1 MADSDYSS
9 SIKSESTAQSHRAAA
24 SAGSWKDPKPK
35 SKAPLIFFLFVV
47 LLVLSSSLVMLECSK
62 RQKRITTQN
71 SNAPA
76 PLVVE
81 NKAEPKKDPMQEA
94 EESLKTT
101 GVSPVQPAQD
111 DPLDLV
117 TAIGNALANQDYA
130 TAEKLIGKQ
139 ALTSE
144 MLERLKKLS
153 GQGQL
158 KLRLPNPVREVG
170 EIEVNKRARY
180 SLELAD
186 REAGRDRIYFDL
198 MKKNNLWSVEK
209 LTLPPSEGEAIARAL
224 IVDSLGISDA
234 FLLAALNQNFALA
247 KEFVNPEKVSDAT
260 LAGLCILFEEGNYK
274 LREEKPLRSVIQKET
289 VASFLANVEASDGTQ
304 AAQFAITLK
313 KSSEHPNWVIDEL
326 NLDQLLSDY
335 ANRVAG
341 GDVYYTPLIKNP
353 AGGDTLVLY
362 FDFDAEEIT
371 PRTERQLAIVAMI
384 LKTDNKKKI
393 HLSGHT
399 DALGSA
405 DYNQSLSAKRAEAVK
420 ENLITAGVNPAQIVT
435 AAKGLSEPRRPN
447 VNAEGQDD
455 PDGRRANRR
464 TEIYLD
470 F

>member
-1 MADSDYSS
+1 MDDSDYTT
-9 SIKSESTAQSHRAAA
+9 SEESNASAANHTDAAA
-24 SAGSWKDPKPK
+24 AGSWRDSKPK

-47 LLVLSSSLVMLECSK
+47 LLALSTSLVMLECSK

-71 SNAPA
+71 TAPPA

-101 GVSPVQPAQD
+101 GVAPVQPAQD

-130 TAEKLIGKQ
+130 TAEKLIGKE
-139 ALTSE
+139 ALTPE
-144 MLERLKKLS
+144 TLDRLKKLS
-153 GQGQL
+153 GQGQF
-158 KLRLPNPVREVG
+158 KLRVPNPVREVG
-170 EIEVNKRARY
+170 ELEVNKRARY

-198 MKKNNLWSVEK
+198 MKENNLWSVEK
-209 LTLPPSEGEAIARAL
+209 LTLPPGDGEAIPRAL
-224 IVDSLGISDA
+224 IVDSLGISDS
-234 FLLAALNQNFALA
+234 FLLAALNQNFTLA

-274 LREEKPLRSVIQKET
+274 LRDEKPLRSVIQKET

-313 KSSEHPNWVIDEL
+313 KSAEQPNWVIDEL

-362 FDFDAEEIT
+362 FDFDAEGLT
-371 PRTERQLAIVAMI
+371 TRTERQLAIVAMI

-405 DYNQSLSAKRAEAVK
+405 DYNKTLSAKRAEAVK
-420 ENLITAGVNPAQIVT
+420 TNLIAAGVNPAQIIT

-447 VNAEGQDD
+447 VTQEGEDD

>member
-1 MADSDYSS
+1 MDDSDYSS
-9 SIKSESTAQSHRAAA
+9 SIESEATAPSNRAAA
-24 SAGSWKDPKPK
+24 TAGSWKDAKPK

-47 LLVLSSSLVMLECSK
+47 LLALSTSLVMLECSK

-71 SNAPA
+71 STPPA

-101 GVSPVQPAQD
+101 GVAPVQPAQD

-139 ALTSE
+139 ALTPE
-144 MLERLKKLS
+144 MLDRLKKLS

-158 KLRLPNPVREVG
+158 KLRVPNPVREVG
-170 EIEVNKRARY
+170 ELEVNKRARY

-198 MKKNNLWSVEK
+198 MKENNLWIVEK
-209 LTLPPSEGEAIARAL
+209 LTLPPGEGEAIPRAL
-224 IVDSLGISDA
+224 IVDSLGISDS

-274 LREEKPLRSVIQKET
+274 LRDEKPLRSVIQKET

-313 KSSEHPNWVIDEL
+313 KSAEHPNWVIDEL

-362 FDFDAEEIT
+362 FDFDTEIIT

-384 LKTDNKKKI
+384 LKTDDKKKI

-420 ENLITAGVNPAQIVT
+420 ANLIAAGVNPAQIIT

-447 VNAEGQDD
+447 VTAEGEDD